1 MAAKIFG
8 AVTNLPIMEKFIQPE
23 QELYTESKTDETL
36 GSFSHVEIN
45 SKDSTIAAS
54 SNAPAPKI
62 RKNPE
67 V

>member
-8 AVTNLPIMEKFIQPE
+8 AVTNLPTMEKYIQPE
-23 QELYTESKTDETL
+23 QELYTESKTL

-45 SKDSTIAAS
+45 SNDSTIAAS
-54 SNAPAPKI
+54 SNASAPKI

>member
-1 MAAKIFG
+1 
-8 AVTNLPIMEKFIQPE
+8 MEKYIQPE
-23 QELYTESKTDETL
+23 QELYTESKTL

-45 SKDSTIAAS
+45 SNDSTIAAS
-54 SNAPAPKI
+54 SNTSAPKI